1 MIQFSIF
8 LLIFA
13 TNLRFKSDM
22 TKNFIKKITTPN
34 GILSVNDLTADEKK
48 SLYSEIKKLGS
59 SENFA
64 YKRLFKEGFAE
75 WEITGVIA
83 LKVSFIEWLQTK
95 EKIYIE
101 VREVGNC
108 TWRHFYRVPPRADE
122 NQKYEEYQFDINQVG
137 DFWRFLGDIGYRKRF
152 GDFMAQMGMRSYNTV
167 MKRFAADDW
176 REWERC
182 GIRQVMEQFTEQHSH
197 DTR

>member
-1 MIQFSIF
+1 MIHFSVF

-13 TNLRFKSDM
+13 ANLQFKSEM
-22 TKNFIKKITTPN
+22 TKNLLKKITTPN

-48 SLYSEIKKLGS
+48 SLYAEIKKLGS

-64 YKRLFKEGFAE
+64 YKRLFQDGFAE
-75 WEITGVIA
+75 WEIAGVNDI
-83 LKVSFIEWLQTK
+83 KIQFIEWLQIR

-101 VREVGNC
+101 VREVGEC

-122 NQKYEEYQFDINQVG
+122 NQTYEEYQFDINKAG

-152 GDFMAQMGMRSYNTV
+152 GDMMAQMGMRSYNTV
-167 MKRFAADDW
+167 MKRFADDDW

-182 GIRQVMEQFTEQHSH
+182 GIRRVITKWL
-197 DTR
+197 DT